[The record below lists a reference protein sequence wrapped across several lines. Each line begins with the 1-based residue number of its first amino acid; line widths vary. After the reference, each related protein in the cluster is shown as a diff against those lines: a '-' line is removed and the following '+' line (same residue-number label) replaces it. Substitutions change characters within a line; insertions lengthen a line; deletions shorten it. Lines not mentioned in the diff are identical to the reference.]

1 MQLSLVGKMF
11 IASVG
16 VAVAGHVIRSLTSN
30 VSEDEMLEM
39 LQSSPLIKRLVEK
52 RGYTIEG
59 AIKFTNVQFSQSRE
73 EIKQRLWLS

>member
-1 MQLSLVGKMF
+1 MF

-16 VAVAGHVIRSLTSN
+16 VAVAGHVVRSLTSN

-52 RGYTIEG
+52 RGYTVEG